1 MKKLNL
7 KKDQEIDKLKAEA
20 KRKEIANKRRQEEIK
35 VLQTQ
40 KNMVA
45 SKQSN
50 ASKQRKDKL
59 DIDMD
64 RIKDWIRTSIDK
76 MIEVADA
83 QLEIET
89 QKKRLDEVSK
99 DIDQELSHKASLGLL
114 KNKLEVRKYT
124 IDSMPLE
131 LQDQVEMFNVD

>member
-1 MKKLNL
+1 
-7 KKDQEIDKLKAEA
+7 
-20 KRKEIANKRRQEEIK
+20 
-35 VLQTQ
+35 
-40 KNMVA
+40 
-45 SKQSN
+45 
-50 ASKQRKDKL
+50 
-59 DIDMD
+59 
-64 RIKDWIRTSIDK
+64 

-89 QKKRLDEVSK
+89 QKKRLNEVSK

-131 LQDQVEMFNVD
+131 LQDQVEMFNVDQEIEKIDLEIEQC